1 MDGYTIGMTMGIII
15 GIAIGAS
22 IGISIGKN
30 QKPWSELTY
39 EEKAHKK
46 VIIIFGFI
54 ILLIGFILNIWLFF
68 KW

>member
-15 GIAIGAS
+15 GIAIGVS
-22 IGISIGKN
+22 LGIPIRKK

-46 VIIIFGFI
+46 VIIISGCS
-54 ILLIGFILNIWLFF
+54 LNGE
-68 KW
+68 

>member
-15 GIAIGAS
+15 GIAIGVS

-39 EEKAHKK
+39 EEKGNYY
-46 VIIIFGFI
+46 IWFYYFI
-54 ILLIGFILNIWLFF
+54 NWFYLKYLVVL
-68 KW
+68 